1 MLRSS
6 WFRGTLCFNYSSV
19 KEAMA
24 PLPAP
29 SHDNRATAMPP
40 HPRTVP
46 GLLAER
52 AAHDPDRPLFACGDA
67 HWTVGEA
74 AAVAAGT
81 ASSLAAAGIAHGDRV
96 AVFCPNRAEVMRT
109 VLGCAWL
116 GAIAV
121 PVNVACRGPQL
132 RYYLEDAGARLLVV
146 DASLLPELGLVEGE
160 GLALEALWVV
170 GDPGPTDGSA
180 GAFAAAGPHWASRC
194 VAMPPPGAACPPA
207 DLGPGDTV
215 AILYTSGTTG
225 PSKGVCCPHAQL
237 IAWGEHTARLLG
249 VTRDDVLCTTL
260 PLFHVNALNGFFQAL
275 VTGARQVVEPRFS
288 ASGFWETMAR
298 HGATVGYLL
307 GAMVPMLLARPAS
320 AAERA
325 HRMRIALAPGVP
337 ASLHARFAERTGV
350 ALLEGYG
357 STETNFVIAAV
368 PGEGAEGTMGRV
380 RAGFHARVAD
390 ADDAE
395 LPPGEAGELLL
406 RADEPFVFAT
416 GYWGMPGKTVE
427 AWRNLWFHTG
437 DRVVRDAEGRFRFVD
452 RLKDAIRRRGE
463 NVSSW
468 EVEQVLASH
477 PAVAQAAVFPVRSEL
492 AEDEVMAAVVVEPG
506 ASLDPVELVRF
517 CETRMPHFA
526 VPRYLDVVADLPRT
540 ENGKVRKVVLRERGV
555 TGSTWD
561 REAAGVIV
569 ARRR

>member
-1 MLRSS
+1 
-6 WFRGTLCFNYSSV
+6 
-19 KEAMA
+19 
-24 PLPAP
+24 
-29 SHDNRATAMPP
+29 MPP

-46 GLLAER
+46 GLLAAR
-52 AAHDPDRPLFACGDA
+52 AAVDPDRVLFTCGGES
-67 HWTVGEA
+67 WTVGEA
-74 AAVAAGT
+74 ASIAAGH
-81 ASSLAAAGIAHGDRV
+81 ASALAAAGVARGERV
-96 AVFCPNRAEVMRT
+96 ALFSSNRPEFMRV

-132 RYYLEDAGARLLVV
+132 QYYLANSGARLL
-146 DASLLPELGLVEGE
+146 AIESGLLPELAGVEAAAV
-160 GLALEALWVV
+160 ALERVWIVD
-170 GDPGPTDGSA
+170 GDGACAPA
-180 GAFAAAGPHWASRC
+180 GWASRT
-194 VAMPPPGAACPPA
+194 VAMPGPGAPA
-207 DLGPGDTV
+207 PAAALSPGDTV

-275 VTGARQVVEPRFS
+275 VTGASQVVEARFS
-288 ASGFWETMAR
+288 ASGFWDTMAAR
-298 HGATVGYLL
+298 GATVGYLL
-307 GAMVPMLLARPAS
+307 GAMVPMLLARPACE
-320 AAERA
+320 AERA

-337 ASLHARFAERTGV
+337 ASLHARFLERTGV

-368 PGEGAEGTMGRV
+368 PGEGAEGTMGRL
-380 RAGFHARVAD
+380 RPGFSARVAD

-406 RADEPFVFAT
+406 RADAPFAFAT
-416 GYWGMPGKTVE
+416 GYWGMPEKTVE

-468 EVEQVLASH
+468 EVEQVLLSH
-477 PAVAQAAVFPVRSEL
+477 PSVAAAAVFPVRSEL
-492 AEDEVMAAVVVEPG
+492 AEDEVMAAIVPEAG
-506 ASLDPVELVRF
+506 ATLDPVELVRF

-526 VPRYLDVVADLPRT
+526 VPRYVERVDDLPRT

-555 TGSTWD
+555 GPATWD
-561 REAAGVIV
+561 REAEGVVV

>member
-1 MLRSS
+1 
-6 WFRGTLCFNYSSV
+6 
-19 KEAMA
+19 
-24 PLPAP
+24 
-29 SHDNRATAMPP
+29 MPP
-40 HPRTVP
+40 HPRTLP
-46 GLLAER
+46 GLLAAR
-52 AAHDPDRPLFACGDA
+52 AQSTPDRALLTCGGEA
-67 HWTVGEA
+67 WTVA
-74 AAVAAGT
+74 DAAGIAARH
-81 ASSLAAAGIAHGDRV
+81 ASALAAAGIGRGDRV
-96 AVFCPNRAEVMRT
+96 ALFCSNRPEFMRV

-132 RYYLEDAGARLLVV
+132 QYYLANSGARLIAVE
-146 DASLLPELGLVEGE
+146 SGLLPELGGVDVASV
-160 GLALEALWVV
+160 ALERVWVV
-170 GDPGPTDGSA
+170 GGDGGNA
-180 GAFAAAGPHWASRC
+180 PAAWASRT
-194 VAMPPPGAACPPA
+194 VAMPAPGEPVAPAA
-207 DLGPGDTV
+207 LSPGDTF

-249 VTRDDVLCTTL
+249 VTRDDVLGTTL
-260 PLFHVNALNGFFQAL
+260 PLFHVNAMNGFFQAL
-275 VTGARQVVEPRFS
+275 VTGASQVIEPRFS
-288 ASGFWETMAR
+288 ASTFWDTMATR
-298 HGATVGYLL
+298 GATVGYLL
-307 GAMVPMLLARPAS
+307 GAMVPMLLGRPAC

-325 HRMRIALAPGVP
+325 HRMRIALGPGVP
-337 ASLHARFAERTGV
+337 AALHERFRERTGV

-368 PGEGAEGTMGRV
+368 PGEGAEGTMGRLQP
-380 RAGFHARVAD
+380 GFSACVAD
-390 ADDAE
+390 ADDTE

-406 RADEPFVFAT
+406 RADQPFAFAT
-416 GYWGMPGKTVE
+416 GYWGMPEKTVE

-468 EVEQVLASH
+468 EVEQVLLSH
-477 PAVAQAAVFPVRSEL
+477 PSVAVAAVFPVRSEL
-492 AEDEVMAAVVVEPG
+492 AEDEVMAAIVPEAG
-506 ASLDPVELVRF
+506 ATIDPVELVRF

-526 VPRYLDVVADLPRT
+526 VPRYVDCVDDLPRT

-555 TGSTWD
+555 TAATWD
-561 REAAGVIV
+561 REAAGVVV